1 MTLKTLENGMVADDF
16 SFKTKFGPYTD
27 ALVMT
32 PEEYAA
38 LTPEQIVQMKSD
50 RVSRWVESVEIASQ
64 EVSPESTEEPTPDTE
79 G

>member
-27 ALVMT
+27 ALVMS
-32 PEEYAA
+32 PEDYAA
-38 LTPEQIVQMKSD
+38 LTPEQITQMKVD
-50 RVSRWVESVEIASQ
+50 RVNNWVASVEMASQ
-64 EVSPESTEEPTPDTE
+64 EAPPAVDDNTVIE